1 MADKP
6 EVGSVGWMDLT
17 VEDAPR
23 LRDFYSQVTGWKAES
38 LSMGDYDDYV
48 MAAPGSGDGKAGVCH
63 ARGGNAGLPA
73 QWLIYIV
80 VADLDASMASCKELG
95 GKVIAGPKNMGD
107 SSRYCVIE
115 DPAGA
120 VAALFESS

>member
-23 LRDFYSQVTGWKAES
+23 LRDFYSQVTGWKVES

-95 GKVIAGPKNMGD
+95 GKIIAGPKKMGD

-120 VAALFESS
+120 VAALFQSS